1 MILVSENGNEKVFHH
16 VPIICFK
23 INKKLKA
30 QLVML
35 QQQDLDMV
43 AKHLDEILK
52 INKNYNYNQKM
63 ALNFRYKF

>member
-1 MILVSENGNEKVFHH
+1 
-16 VPIICFK
+16 
-23 INKKLKA
+23 
-30 QLVML
+30 ML

-52 INKNYNYNQKM
+52 INKNPSYNQKM